1 MAGGGVARAQH
12 RPLGR
17 PLSCSP
23 PGLAPLCPV
32 LGTLHCH
39 LPELLRAA
47 PTLTLLSVTQRACL
61 TAGDSSAPV
70 HPLQHVRRGV
80 DLEGGC
86 KRLKSSRVP
95 RAPGG
100 REGSAKHVWGPDL
113 RLLRQVRKR
122 RGRLRVPAHHHLPP
136 PTPQMPGASGR
147 GLPGRR
153 AEHSGVLVLWALWED
168 CPPHLAGR
176 RCRPRP
182 RDPPFP
188 SPPGGQLRAARFY
201 GRGREQG
208 ALLRPG
214 ATSSGMGSTASPASP
229 PPSFTR
235 CGLGMSS
242 SGLGGPP
249 TEDTLCFLS
258 GMDQDKCGPGL
269 GYGMNRKTRTDPP
282 GPLWA
287 GDELRLLP

>member
-1 MAGGGVARAQH
+1 MLTRQPTPFAGAGVPDVTAQVGPLWRPTRAALPTGGGSSLAPGHAGNKATWRCDVAGGGVARAQH

-17 PLSCSP
+17 PLSRSP

-47 PTLTLLSVTQRACL
+47 PTLTLLSVTRRACL

-70 HPLQHVRRGV
+70 HPLHACQERGGPG
-80 DLEGGC
+80 GGC

-136 PTPQMPGASGR
+136 PPHRCPGAE
-147 GLPGRR
+147 L
-153 AEHSGVLVLWALWED
+153 
-168 CPPHLAGR
+168 
-176 RCRPRP
+176 
-182 RDPPFP
+182 
-188 SPPGGQLRAARFY
+188 
-201 GRGREQG
+201 
-208 ALLRPG
+208 
-214 ATSSGMGSTASPASP
+214 STVA
-229 PPSFTR
+229 F
-235 CGLGMSS
+235 SS
-242 SGLGGPP
+242 SGH
-249 TEDTLCFLS
+249 
-258 GMDQDKCGPGL
+258 CG
-269 GYGMNRKTRTDPP
+269 KTV
-282 GPLWA
+282 LHI
-287 GDELRLLP
+287 

>member
-1 MAGGGVARAQH
+1 MSGEGWTWR
-12 RPLGR
+12 
-17 PLSCSP
+17 
-23 PGLAPLCPV
+23 
-32 LGTLHCH
+32 
-39 LPELLRAA
+39 
-47 PTLTLLSVTQRACL
+47 
-61 TAGDSSAPV
+61 
-70 HPLQHVRRGV
+70 
-80 DLEGGC
+80 GGC

-113 RLLRQVRKR
+113 RLLRQVRKP

-136 PTPQMPGASGR
+136 HTPQMPGASGR
-147 GLPGRR
+147 GLPGRG

-188 SPPGGQLRAARFY
+188 SPPGGQLWAARFY

-214 ATSSGMGSTASPASP
+214 ATSSGVGSTASPTSP

-269 GYGMNRKTRTDPP
+269 GYGMNRKTRTDPQGPCGP
-282 GPLWA
+282 GMSSASCP
-287 GDELRLLP
+287 ERLESGCRLPTQVERPATVTLQSEGQTSGTPYVHTAPVSKVSIGRSFVLECQ

>member
-1 MAGGGVARAQH
+1 M
-12 RPLGR
+12 
-17 PLSCSP
+17 
-23 PGLAPLCPV
+23 
-32 LGTLHCH
+32 
-39 LPELLRAA
+39 
-47 PTLTLLSVTQRACL
+47 
-61 TAGDSSAPV
+61 
-70 HPLQHVRRGV
+70 HPLHACQERGGPG
-80 DLEGGC
+80 GGC

-113 RLLRQVRKR
+113 HLLRQVRKR

-147 GLPGRR
+147 GLPGRG

-188 SPPGGQLRAARFY
+188 SPPGGQLWAARFY

-214 ATSSGMGSTASPASP
+214 ATSSGVGSTASPASP

-249 TEDTLCFLS
+249 HGGHTVFSERN
-258 GMDQDKCGPGL
+258 GPGQMRSWSRL
-269 GYGMNRKTRTDPP
+269 RYEPEDKDRPP

>member
-1 MAGGGVARAQH
+1 MHLCTPSSMSGEGWTWGGVQTAEVLSRPQGPWGQGGVCEACVGPGPPPAQAGQETAGS
-12 RPLGR
+12 PQG
-17 PLSCSP
+17 PCSSP
-23 PGLAPLCPV
+23 PA
-32 LGTLHCH
+32 
-39 LPELLRAA
+39 
-47 PTLTLLSVTQRACL
+47 
-61 TAGDSSAPV
+61 
-70 HPLQHVRRGV
+70 
-80 DLEGGC
+80 
-86 KRLKSSRVP
+86 
-95 RAPGG
+95 
-100 REGSAKHVWGPDL
+100 
-113 RLLRQVRKR
+113 
-122 RGRLRVPAHHHLPP
+122 P

-147 GLPGRR
+147 GLPGRG

-188 SPPGGQLRAARFY
+188 SPPGGQLWAARFY
-201 GRGREQG
+201 GRGRDQG

-214 ATSSGMGSTASPASP
+214 ATSSGVGSTASPASP
-229 PPSFTR
+229 PPSFTH

-269 GYGMNRKTRTDPP
+269 GYGMNRKTRTDPQGPCGP
-282 GPLWA
+282 GMSSASCP
-287 GDELRLLP
+287 ERLESGCRLPTQVERPATVTLQSEGQTSGTPYVHTAPVSKVSIGRSFVLECQ

>member
-1 MAGGGVARAQH
+1 M
-12 RPLGR
+12 
-17 PLSCSP
+17 
-23 PGLAPLCPV
+23 
-32 LGTLHCH
+32 
-39 LPELLRAA
+39 
-47 PTLTLLSVTQRACL
+47 
-61 TAGDSSAPV
+61 
-70 HPLQHVRRGV
+70 
-80 DLEGGC
+80 DLEGGVQTAEVLSHPQGPWGQGGVC
-86 KRLKSSRVP
+86 EACVGPGPPPAQAGQETAGSPQGPCSSP
-95 RAPGG
+95 
-100 REGSAKHVWGPDL
+100 
-113 RLLRQVRKR
+113 
-122 RGRLRVPAHHHLPP
+122 PAP

-147 GLPGRR
+147 GLPGLG

-188 SPPGGQLRAARFY
+188 SPPGGQLWAARFY

-214 ATSSGMGSTASPASP
+214 ATSSGVGSTASPASP
-229 PPSFTR
+229 HPSFTR

-269 GYGMNRKTRTDPP
+269 GYGMNRKTRTDPQGPCGP
-282 GPLWA
+282 GMSSASCP
-287 GDELRLLP
+287 ERLESGCRLPTQVERPATVTLQSEGQTSGTPYVHTAPVSKVSIGRSFVLECQ